1 MSVGF
6 QKRISRL
13 ASVAGRSCLHGG
25 LKGIEKEAL
34 RVKTNGELASSP
46 HPCALGSPLTNRFI
60 TTDFSEAL
68 LEFVTPALPQT
79 WETLRFLCDIH
90 QYSYERMNG
99 ELLWATSMPC
109 RIPADDQI
117 PLAHYGKSNIG
128 RMKTIYRNGLGYRYG
143 RTMQTIAGIHFNYSL
158 PETFWPVWKDLEQY
172 EGSLQA
178 LKSDAYLGLIR
189 NFRRYGWLI
198 LYLFGASPALCKSFS
213 SGTAVRMSSLD
224 EHTWYE
230 PFATSLRMSDLG
242 YSNKTQAGLNISV
255 NSLADY
261 ISDLE
266 RAITTPDPAYEQIGV
281 KSNGEYRQ
289 LSANQ
294 LQIENEYYS
303 SIRPKR
309 VAMSGERPTTALRRG
324 GIEYVELR
332 SLDINVFDPV
342 GINQHAM
349 RFVEAFL
356 AYCLLKESALI
367 DDAGAGEAARNHR
380 ITATHGRDPALMLLR
395 DGCEVSLTQW
405 AGEIVDGVR
414 QVAELIDSDGGDGS
428 AYVESVNMQSDLVAN
443 PDATPSARL
452 LNELHERQCSFFEFA
467 LDCAVGHQ
475 QYFASLAPLAPEQ
488 LQLFE
493 REARESLERQ
503 DDIEASDTLEF
514 DEYLAN
520 YFATV

>member
-1 MSVGF
+1 LSAIF
-6 QKRISRL
+6 QRRIDHL
-13 ASVAGRSCLHGG
+13 ANSACRGCLYGG
-25 LKGIEKEAL
+25 LKGIEKESL
-34 RVKTNGELASSP
+34 RVKTNGELAMTP
-46 HPCALGSPLTNRFI
+46 HPRALGSPLTNRFI

-79 WETLRFLCDIH
+79 WETLRFLCNIH

-117 PLAHYGKSNIG
+117 PLAHYGTSNVG

-158 PETFWPVWKDLEQY
+158 PEVLWPVFKDLEQY
-172 EGSLQA
+172 GGSLQA

-189 NFRRYGWLI
+189 NFRRFGWLI

-213 SGTAVRMSSLD
+213 SGADVRMASLD

-242 YSNKTQAGLNISV
+242 YSNKTQAGLQISV

-266 RAITTPDPAYEQIGV
+266 RAISTPDPAYEQIGV
-281 KSNGEYRQ
+281 RIDGKYRQ

-309 VAMSGERPTTALRRG
+309 VAISGERPTVALRRG

-332 SLDINVFDPV
+332 SLDINAFDPV

-356 AYCLLKESALI
+356 AYCLLKESPPI
-367 DDAGAGEAARNHR
+367 DVSSAHEAARNHR
-380 ITATHGRDPALMLLR
+380 ITATHGRDPGLMLLR
-395 DGCEVSLTQW
+395 DGREVSLAQW

-414 QVAELIDSDGGDGS
+414 QVAELIDSDGGDGK
-428 AYVESVNMQSDLVAN
+428 AYLESVDVQSELVAN

-452 LNELHERQCSFFEFA
+452 LNEVHERQCSFFEFA
-467 LDCAVGHQ
+467 LDCTVGHQ
-475 QYFASLAPLAPEQ
+475 QYFASLAPLSAEQ

-503 DDIEASDTLEF
+503 EEIEASDTLGF
-514 DEYLAN
+514 DEYLTN
-520 YFATV
+520 YFASV